1 MKARW
6 PNCLRTVLALW
17 LVAGFL
23 GCTKPPVIHG
33 RVVDVFQKP
42 IAGAD
47 VSIPK
52 TTFTAVSGSDGRYTI
67 GYAPGQFD
75 LSVRKP
81 AYASTM
87 IPLSVTQAADLPAA
101 DAVLYP
107 IPPEPGI
114 YYIGPDRL
122 VPLPE
127 RKVQRNFKPL
137 ENNVSVL
144 REYAFPFSNEPTPS
158 IAFGTEA
165 RFLDTLA
172 AAPTLYRGDPAFYQ
186 VTYLTGTG
194 YPTSPSLNNE
204 VKALTTE
211 LGEEKLRLRTVKLD
225 QSAVYYG
232 WLIEPVEGAGTA
244 YVFSV
249 PSMEHAD

>member
-1 MKARW
+1 MKERW
-6 PNCLRTVLALW
+6 PNCPRTVLALW

-52 TTFTAVSGSDGRYTI
+52 TTFRAVSGSDGRYTI
-67 GYAPGQFD
+67 GYAPGQFE

-87 IPLSVTQAADLPAA
+87 IPLSVTQAADVPAA

-127 RKVQRNFKPL
+127 RKIQQNFKTL
-137 ENNVSVL
+137 ENNVSIL
-144 REYAFPFSNEPTPS
+144 REYAFPFSSDPTPS
-158 IAFGTEA
+158 ITFGTEA
-165 RFLDTLA
+165 RFLDTLPTS
-172 AAPTLYRGDPAFYQ
+172 PTLYRGDPEFYQ
-186 VTYLTGTG
+186 VEYLTGTTN
-194 YPTSPSLNNE
+194 PMSPRLNNE
-204 VKALTTE
+204 VNTRTTE
-211 LGEEKLRLRTVKLD
+211 LGDEKLRLRTVKLK

-232 WLIEPVEGAGTA
+232 WLAGPAEEAKSA
-244 YVFSV
+244 YLFSV
-249 PSMEHAD
+249 PSTEHAD